1 MFREPDGN
9 YDGIKPPGGGLP
21 LEDGRL
27 LPVNS
32 DWSYNKRCE
41 NRMPLYTSG
50 KEQRVE

>member
-9 YDGIKPPGGGLP
+9 YDGIKSPGGGLP

-32 DWSYNKRCE
+32 DWRYNKRCE